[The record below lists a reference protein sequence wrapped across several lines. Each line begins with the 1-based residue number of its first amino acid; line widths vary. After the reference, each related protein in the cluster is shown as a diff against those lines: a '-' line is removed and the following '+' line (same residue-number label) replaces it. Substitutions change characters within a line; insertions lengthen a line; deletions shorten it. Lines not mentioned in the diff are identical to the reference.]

1 MAKKSMINKN
11 NRRIE
16 TSERYADRR
25 APLIAIIRDPNTT
38 LREKFEAQ
46 AQLRKLPRDSA
57 KIRVK
62 NRCVM
67 TGRPR
72 GFLRDFELS
81 RIAFRELALKG
92 ELPGVKKASW

>member
-16 TSERYADRR
+16 ISERYADRR
-25 APLIAIIRDPNTT
+25 APLVAIIRDPNTT

-72 GFLRDFELS
+72 GYYRKFGLS
-81 RIAFRELALKG
+81 RIALREEALKG
-92 ELPGVKKASW
+92 NLPGVTKASW